1 MPFKSRAAFQA
12 FAAEISRQRRY
23 HPSPDTNDF
32 FAALLET
39 CQHRVHVINKG
50 EHFYRSRIG
59 HAGFYPPEIDRPLP
73 ILSPHPPSEMKP
85 PPDSAAEGR
94 VNAKGIPVL
103 YLATE
108 AETAIMEVRP
118 WLSSYITLGEFI
130 VERDLRIIDCTHTG
144 LWEWMMPDYDSPSP
158 EVYSKIIWNE
168 IDLAFSEPTLR
179 EDDVATYIVTQAL
192 AELFRVNG
200 FDGIRYVSKFG
211 PEGLNVAL
219 FNLNAATCVKT
230 DLVRLKTLK
239 GTWDL
244 IRKADRPRVD
254 LDAESEFPTT
264 IG

>member
-1 MPFKSRAAFQA
+1 MPFKSHTAFQA
-12 FAAEISRQRRY
+12 FAAEIGRQRRY
-23 HPSPDTNDF
+23 HPSADTTDF

-39 CQHRVHVINKG
+39 CQHRHHVIKQG

-59 HAGFYPPEIDRPLP
+59 HAGLYPPEIDRPWP
-73 ILSPHPPSEMKP
+73 ILQPHPPSEMKP
-85 PPDSAAEGR
+85 LSDSAAEGR
-94 VNAKGIPVL
+94 VNSKGIPVL

-130 VERDLRIIDCTHTG
+130 IERDLRIIDCTHTG
-144 LWEWMMPDYDSPSP
+144 QWEWLMPDYDSPSP
-158 EVYSKIIWNE
+158 EIFSKRIWNE

-179 EDDVATYIVTQAL
+179 EDDVASYAVTQSL
-192 AELFRVNG
+192 AEFFRVNG

-211 PEGLNVAL
+211 TDGLNVAL
-219 FNLNAATCVKT
+219 FDLNAATCVKT

-244 IRKADRPRVD
+244 IRRADMGRID
-254 LDAESEFPTT
+254 IDAESERPTT